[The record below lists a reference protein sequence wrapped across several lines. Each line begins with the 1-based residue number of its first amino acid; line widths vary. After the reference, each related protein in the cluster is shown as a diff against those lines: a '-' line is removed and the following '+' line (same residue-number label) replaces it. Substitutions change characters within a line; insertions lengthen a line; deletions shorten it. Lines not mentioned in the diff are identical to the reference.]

1 MNNKYEDPPAYSQ
14 AGQQQ
19 QYPQYPQEAYHGYSQ
34 GPPAGGYYG
43 GQQMH
48 YGQPQGPYPPQQGYG
63 PGPYGPGP
71 YQQQPYGYYDDRR
84 GGPGMCEGLL
94 AAMAC
99 CCCLDC
105 LLF

>member
-1 MNNKYEDPPAYSQ
+1 MSTYGKYGDPPAYSQ
-14 AGQQQ
+14 SGLQQPQPAYQGYQ
-19 QYPQYPQEAYHGYSQ
+19 QSPPPQGYYAAPQMGYYQQ
-34 GPPAGGYYG
+34 GPPPGQY
-43 GQQMH
+43 GQQ
-48 YGQPQGPYPPQQGYG
+48 Y
-63 PGPYGPGP
+63 GPYGPQP

-84 GGPGMCEGLL
+84 GMGPGACEAML